1 MYAFISG
8 KIEYKTENTIVLN
21 CNGVGYEIFAT
32 SYAINNAGNIGD
44 LATIQTYLHVREDAM
59 TLFGFSSNQEKE
71 VFLKLITVSGVGAKT
86 AISILS
92 GISYN
97 DLISCIISEDIKS
110 IGSIKGIGK
119 KTAERIVLE
128 LKNNFQDLEINSLF
142 SNNQTLLKGNEN
154 LDEATMLL
162 VNMGLSK
169 FDALKLVKDVAAPN
183 DTTEDIIKKALKN
196 MR

>member
-8 KIEYKTENTIVLN
+8 KIEYKTETTIVLN
-21 CNGVGYEIFAT
+21 CNGVGYEIYAT

-142 SNNQTLLKGNEN
+142 SNTQTTFKANEN

-162 VNMGLSK
+162 VNMGLTK
-169 FDALKLVKDVAAPN
+169 FDALKLVKDVASPN
-183 DTTEDIIKKALKN
+183 DSTEDIIKKALKN

>member
-8 KIEYKTENTIVLN
+8 KIEYKTENIIVLN

-97 DLISCIISEDIKS
+97 DLITCIISEDIKS

-128 LKNNFQDLEINSLF
+128 LKNEFQNIEINNLF
-142 SNNQTLLKGNEN
+142 SNNQTLVKPNEN
-154 LDEATMLL
+154 FDEATLLL

-169 FDALKLVKDVAAPN
+169 FDALKLVKEVASTN
-183 DTTEDIIKKALKN
+183 DTTEEIIKKALKN

>member
-1 MYAFISG
+1 MYAFITG
-8 KIEYKTENTIVLN
+8 KIEYKAENLIVLN
-21 CNGVGYEIFAT
+21 CNGIGYEIFAT

-59 TLFGFSSNQEKE
+59 TLFGFSSMQEKE

-86 AISILS
+86 AIAILS
-92 GISYN
+92 GLSYN
-97 DLISCIISEDIKS
+97 DLVTCIISEDVKS

-128 LKNNFQDLEINSLF
+128 LKSNFQDMEVNRLF
-142 SNNQTLLKGNEN
+142 SNTSTIVYKNEN
-154 LDEATMLL
+154 FDEATLLL

-169 FDALKLVKDVAAPN
+169 FDALKLVKEVALPN
-183 DTTEDIIKKALKN
+183 DTTEEIIKKALKN

>member
-8 KIEYKTENTIVLN
+8 KIEYKTENTVVIN

-32 SYAINNAGNIGD
+32 AFALNNCGNIGD
-44 LATIQTYLHVREDAM
+44 MATIQTYLHVREDAM

-86 AISILS
+86 AIAILS
-92 GISYN
+92 GISYS
-97 DLISCIISEDIKS
+97 DLITCIISEDIKS

-128 LKNNFQDLEINSLF
+128 LKNEFQNVEMSNLF
-142 SNNQTLLKGNEN
+142 NAQVTNLTNIN
-154 LDEATMLL
+154 LDEATLLL

-169 FDALKLVKDVAAPN
+169 FDALKLVKEVASPN